1 LRPIPLD
8 PQAFGTEHLDNLMTI
23 AGPGETGLTS
33 LAQALGILLVIEHVV
48 LCEFIRD
55 RVAPA
60 ALAAIPILL
69 GEVAALSQGLKA
81 AIE

>member
-23 AGPGETGLTS
+23 AGPGLTS